1 MSKKILVVGILLVL
15 VAVGLSG
22 CNESLPSS
30 NIDSKLVG
38 TWVYNTYGVDL
49 VITFFSDGK
58 FNDEYLFSG
67 EYEIKDEKLVISSVI
82 DGTEFSRV
90 YDYYFTENNT
100 KLHLTEVGMDDT
112 TIYTKQ

>member
-1 MSKKILVVGILLVL
+1 MPKKILVVGILIVL
-15 VAVGLSG
+15 MSVGLMG
-22 CNESLPSS
+22 CNEVLLSS
-30 NIDSKLVG
+30 NIESKLVG
-38 TWVYNTYGVDL
+38 TWVYHASGVDL
-49 VITFFSDGK
+49 EITFFSDGK

-67 EYEIKDEKLVISSVI
+67 EYEIKDEKLVMTSTI

-100 KLHLTEVGMDDT
+100 KLHLTDVGTNET

>member
-1 MSKKILVVGILLVL
+1 MPKNILVVGILIVL
-15 VAVGLSG
+15 VSVGLMG
-22 CNESLPSS
+22 CNEILLSS
-30 NIDSKLVG
+30 NIDSRLVG
-38 TWVYNTYGVDL
+38 TWVYTTYGVDL

-90 YDYYFTENNT
+90 YDYYFTESNT
-100 KLHLTEVGMDDT
+100 KLHLTEVGTDET